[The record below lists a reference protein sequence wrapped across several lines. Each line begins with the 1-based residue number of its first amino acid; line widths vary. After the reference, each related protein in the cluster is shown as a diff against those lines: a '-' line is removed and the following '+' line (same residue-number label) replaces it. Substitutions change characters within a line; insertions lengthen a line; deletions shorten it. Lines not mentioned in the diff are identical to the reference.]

1 MMLGRGSANCRF
13 FTLAIWTLRLAVSS
27 SSPTNCT
34 LSSQSFHSLKS
45 FSMRSTSSCKLSATA
60 SEGCGS
66 LPCGSSSCTVWG
78 SGSGTSAGGR
88 RLRGCTPDSLNF
100 AEVKETNKKI
110 FSAILVVVVYLYFCW
125 LSDFFWLGFHAC
137 RRETHACGRH
147 AASLEAN
154 FYFSKE
160 RAKFVLIN
168 PAFPFHL
175 KRDKQSFR
183 IKNQKVPRVAIHKN
197 SKPVCQWFFY
207 CSVAILSPMGWG
219 GEPGHGTSVQATITL
234 SIIKTMKP
242 VSHEVP
248 NFLVPIL
255 VSSCTVCPIW
265 TWSLWLERRESERRV
280 KQDMGA
286 PIL

>member
-1 MMLGRGSANCRF
+1 MLGRGSANCRF
-13 FTLAIWTLRLAVSS
+13 FYVGNLNSQACCFIFVSNQLHS
-27 SSPTNCT
+27 FIPNLLTPSRASPCD
-34 LSSQSFHSLKS
+34 LPPPASFP
-45 FSMRSTSSCKLSATA
+45 ATA

-175 KRDKQSFR
+175 KRNKQSFR

-207 CSVAILSPMGWG
+207 CSVAILSPMG
-219 GEPGHGTSVQATITL
+219 
-234 SIIKTMKP
+234 
-242 VSHEVP
+242 
-248 NFLVPIL
+248 
-255 VSSCTVCPIW
+255 
-265 TWSLWLERRESERRV
+265 
-280 KQDMGA
+280 
-286 PIL
+286 